1 MKKDFDLFPWCG
13 RMWLKGADSVIPKR
27 YRDKAMR
34 IYCDYFAKQRKS
46 GEFITEA
53 FSVQKLYDYGFPRK
67 ADAEETTH
75 VLAAMGDLSVHNYY
89 SAGDFVEGLTDEGK
103 YYFEVSSDQRRMRW
117 FDRLC
122 GFVSGVCVTVLSGLI
137 VHWLTV

>member
-1 MKKDFDLFPWCG
+1 M
-13 RMWLKGADSVIPKR
+13 IPKR

-75 VLAAMGDLSVHNYY
+75 VLAAMGYLSVHTTLKFPVTN
-89 SAGDFVEGLTDEGK
+89 
-103 YYFEVSSDQRRMRW
+103 
-117 FDRLC
+117 
-122 GFVSGVCVTVLSGLI
+122 GVCGGLI
-137 VHWLTV
+137 VCVVLPLVSV